1 MTADE
6 VLAVLRSAVSTV
18 LEIDPARVQRETR
31 FVEDLQA
38 DSLALVEIVEVFEQ
52 ELVRR
57 SGTAFRIDDEDL
69 DGLETVG
76 DAVDKAVA
84 AL

>member
-1 MTADE
+1 VTADE
-6 VLAVLRSAVSTV
+6 VLAVSTV
-18 LEIDPARVQRETR
+18 LEIDPVRVQRETR

>member
-1 MTADE
+1 MTPDE

-31 FVEDLQA
+31 FVEDLRA
-38 DSLALVEIVEVFEQ
+38 DPLALVKIVEIFEA

-57 SGTAFRIDDEDL
+57 SGASFGLDDEVL
-69 DGLETVG
+69 ESLETVG
-76 DAVDKAVA
+76 DAVDRAVA
-84 AL
+84 EL